1 MIFKWLRQ
9 ESNLELIKGSIEIL
23 STEGITEEELEA
35 TIEIILKPALDQV
48 DDMTL
53 KEEEILFPMAIDKL
67 TKSDWYEISKQ
78 R

>member
-1 MIFKWLRQ
+1 M
-9 ESNLELIKGSIEIL
+9 GSIEIL

-35 TIEIILKPALDQV
+35 TIEIISKPALDQV

-53 KEEEILFPMAIDKL
+53 KEEEILFPIALDKL
-67 TKSDWYEISKQ
+67 TESDWYEISKQ